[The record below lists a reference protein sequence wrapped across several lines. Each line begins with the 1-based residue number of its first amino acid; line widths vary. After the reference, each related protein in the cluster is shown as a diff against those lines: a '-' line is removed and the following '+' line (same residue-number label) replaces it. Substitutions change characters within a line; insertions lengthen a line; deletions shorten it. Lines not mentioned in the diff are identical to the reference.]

1 MAGEENDD
9 VTYTVKITVTL
20 TIPPP
25 ETQPT
30 TVDANAETVPS
41 NGDEVARAMDAVGET
56 VSLNDG
62 EGSINGNADDV
73 VAAEKSLFDREKQA
87 TLSLTDDEVA
97 VGVTSAAPATV
108 MRDRSKKKRGRK
120 SFAEIQKM
128 KEEAALR
135 KMIEETD
142 GDDDVTTGGS
152 VSVEVATGVK
162 NRCRKRQTISSS
174 SEIDGFVD
182 DQDRSEIEMTLS
194 DKPKCIESQVPKF
207 NRRNSKGI
215 EEESS
220 MCHQCKRNDKGRV
233 VRCTK
238 CNRRRFCIPCLTK
251 WYPKLKES
259 DVAEACPVCC
269 DICNCIACLRSSK
282 LINEMKHRDKD
293 EEVEFTKYLLKGLL
307 PYLTQLDEEQMIEK
321 AKEAK
326 RQGLSFSN
334 IKIKA
339 ADYSKDE
346 RLYCD
351 NCKTSIFD
359 YHRSCTRCSFH
370 ICLMCCHE
378 LRSGQLIGGADQIE
392 LEYIFRGH
400 NYRHG
405 GTAEVKRNA
414 SQAEDEST
422 TREWSRSGWHANGD
436 GSIPCPKTN
445 NECDHGFLEL
455 RRILPPNCI
464 SELVCKA
471 EELAETFKLQDAKET
486 LDNGCSCLKPVR
498 NADDINNNTKKAAFR
513 QDSSDNFLYCPRAVD
528 LHNEDLRHFQWHWS
542 KGEPIIVRNVL
553 ECTSG
558 LSWEP
563 LVMRRA
569 FCQRGTTKHKS
580 PLDVKAID
588 CSDWSEGDI
597 NIHQFFTGYTN
608 GRLDRHGWPQ
618 VLKLKDWPPS
628 KFFEE
633 SLPRHLAEFISSLPF
648 KEYTN
653 PFKGVLNLAVKLPD
667 GVLKPDMGPK
677 TYIAYGFD
685 QELGRGDSVT
695 KLHCDMSD
703 AVNVLTHIAKVELD
717 SDSIE
722 AIKKLTQKHLKRDK
736 RELHLHGDNQDG
748 ETNVGV
754 LDNSLSRGDSLDG
767 ALWDIFR
774 REDVPKL
781 EEYLKKHFREFRHV
795 HYSPLKQTILLGALF
810 SLPSQFQVSSVF
822 LPAWQHPACRGL
834 VVVIHPVHDQ
844 TFYLTPEHKRKLK
857 EEYGIESWTFIQKL
871 GDAVFIPAGC
881 PHQVRNL
888 KSCIKVGFDF
898 VSPENVGEC
907 FRLTEEFRKL
917 PINHRSAKDKLE

>member
-41 NGDEVARAMDAVGET
+41 NGDGVARAMDAVGET

-73 VAAEKSLFDREKQA
+73 VAAEKSIFDREKQA
-87 TLSLTDDEVA
+87 TLLLTDDEVA

-108 MRDRSKKKRGRK
+108 MRDRSKKKRGIK

-135 KMIEETD
+135 KMVEETD

-182 DQDRSEIEMTLS
+182 DQDRSEIEMTLA

-207 NRRNSKGI
+207 NRRNSK
-215 EEESS
+215 
-220 MCHQCKRNDKGRV
+220 
-233 VRCTK
+233 
-238 CNRRRFCIPCLTK
+238 
-251 WYPKLKES
+251 
-259 DVAEACPVCC
+259 
-269 DICNCIACLRSSK
+269 
-282 LINEMKHRDKD
+282 EMKHRDKD

-405 GTAEVKRNA
+405 GTAEVRRNA

-455 RRILPPNCI
+455 RRILSPNCI

-486 LDNGCSCLKPVR
+486 VDNGCSCLKPVR
-498 NADDINNNTKKAAFR
+498 NADDINNNTRKAAFR

-528 LHNEDLRHFQWHWS
+528 LHNEDLRHFQCHWS

-754 LDNSLSRGDSLDG
+754 LDNSLSCGDSLDG

-795 HYSPLKQTILLGALF
+795 HYSPLKQ
-810 SLPSQFQVSSVF
+810 
-822 LPAWQHPACRGL
+822 
-834 VVVIHPVHDQ
+834 VIHPVHDQ

-888 KSCIKVGFDF
+888 KSCTKVGFDF

-917 PINHRSAKDKLE
+917 PINHKSAKDKLEVKKMTIYAMLDVVKKLEEARSGETKDPV